1 MTGVLFS
8 SPSMA
13 LPSPAKSSDPAPA
26 HHRGRFRLCGDAVAL
41 IRGRDIE
48 TGEFTLGS
56 FTEDV
61 SDPGDVASVLAQ
73 FPCSGSLT
81 HAVSFGPLKTWYE
94 NIILKLNV
102 RTVGWCDVWHV
113 LALLHLKM
121 DNIYA
126 KLQSCAKCFK
136 IFIASLASPLKL
148 IVTVCTRQRHTYGA
162 KKIGATLK

>member
-1 MTGVLFS
+1 MT
-8 SPSMA
+8 
-13 LPSPAKSSDPAPA
+13 
-26 HHRGRFRLCGDAVAL
+26 L
-41 IRGRDIE
+41 ITRTGIE

-61 SDPGDVASVLAQ
+61 SDPGDVAGVLAQ

-81 HAVSFGPLKTWYE
+81 HAVSFRPLKTWYE

-126 KLQSCAKCFK
+126 ARVRCGSVSKYLLQ
-136 IFIASLASPLKL
+136 
-148 IVTVCTRQRHTYGA
+148 V
-162 KKIGATLK
+162 